1 MKWFQERLALNARYV
16 DMYRCGTEAI
26 LLTRYVTETEEQD
39 KEFWQSALEGAR
51 QALLAVSRMKGEF
64 TQLFR
69 ETDYEPHVIYTLLD
83 PDRLDCLYRKLNAR
97 LPGD

>member
-1 MKWFQERLALNARYV
+1 MAERPGR
-16 DMYRCGTEAI
+16 G
-26 LLTRYVTETEEQD
+26 
-39 KEFWQSALEGAR
+39 
-51 QALLAVSRMKGEF
+51 QAGSLAVSRMKGEF

-97 LPGD
+97 LPGE